1 MKIYERIIKSP
12 GAPSNTS
19 DLWLDTKQ
27 NPPALKCFHGGEWV
41 PIVSVSGG
49 DEIDPSE
56 DSDVVHYSDYCLFTV
71 DPNKPTITK
80 DEATRSF
87 YPDANADNKISL
99 VASGGTFIIEDNAR
113 ISLINSSYDD
123 DSGVVVVAQDTSG
136 NFTVLVISSDF
147 VEQASQMLPE
157 LGITG
162 PGFLLET
169 SHRDPSP
176 DG

>member
-41 PIVSVSGG
+41 PIASVPGG

-56 DSDVVHYSDYCLFTV
+56 DSDVVHYSDYCLFTF
-71 DPNKPTITK
+71 DPDKPTFKNT
-80 DEATRSF
+80 SF

-99 VASGGTFIIEDNAR
+99 VASGGTFIMNDNNR
-113 ISLINSSYDD
+113 IFLL
-123 DSGVVVVAQDTSG
+123 DTSSSENG
-136 NFTVLVISSDF
+136 VTASAGAGAHIVSVISSDI
-147 VEQASQMLPE
+147 VEQASQRYPN

-162 PGFLLET
+162 PGYLYMYKV
-169 SHRDPSP
+169 S
-176 DG
+176 

>member
-41 PIVSVSGG
+41 PIASVSEGRG
-49 DEIDPSE
+49 EIDPSE
-56 DSDVVHYSDYCLFTV
+56 DSDVVRYSDYCLFTV

-80 DEATRSF
+80 NEQTWSF
-87 YPDANADNKISL
+87 YPDANADNKRSL
-99 VASGGTFIIEDNAR
+99 VISKGTFIIEDNER
-113 ISLINSSYDD
+113 ISLINSSYTEDY
-123 DSGVVVVAQDTSG
+123 GLVVATDKSG

-147 VEQASQMLPE
+147 VEQASQMYPE

-162 PGFLLET
+162 PGFLLT
-169 SHRDPSP
+169 TPHRDPSP
-176 DG
+176 VV